1 MPHEWNNILVVTKD
15 ELIPE
20 FFPSWEALR
29 KKLARDEKK
38 AFGLRRARQGKGRG
52 NEVLIAFDSL
62 PEEWQ
67 RQLGDPRRKDC
78 SMERFFWED
87 AEAVAFFSSVRPGKY
102 GNLDIK
108 RQREYVLDASVL
120 RAALRWRSAHYEE
133 CIKSNQSFKN
143 TYKVLAV
150 ALDNFQAVR
159 KSYNLSP
166 FNLPSNPF
174 SLKRKME
181 RFEAEGYGSLLKGYN
196 NNNRGKSY
204 EQTYDLLESMYAHQ
218 EFKPTRAEVS
228 RQLAGFISGYVE
240 VINRETGE
248 VYDPKEFRQVSDRAI
263 TQFLGSWGSS
273 SATSRKRTGNRQLR
287 LAAFVPFEKLKH
299 PDYAGEVISVDDR
312 QPPFEYADGKRMWF
326 YLGVDLGSEAITVW
340 VHGTD
345 KKGIILEFYRQMVRN
360 YAEWGLPLP
369 AEIECE
375 SNLNADYRDTFLRE
389 GAVFNRVRIEANNAR
404 AKRCEAYWKQMRYGL
419 EKKHADWI
427 ARPFARSESNQA
439 SAQKTK
445 LVPYDKLVEQGL
457 RDIETWN
464 NMPCTISKENES
476 RWKYF
481 ISHQHP
487 ANRRPIPYRALLPSL
502 GFVTKSTVSMAGQ
515 VRFRKSVF
523 LLADEGEIATGE
535 KLIGFMQVLAGKSVD
550 IYWLDGNDGECL
562 AAVCCLSG
570 MGRVVCELVEQP
582 VTSRSKIGET
592 EEQARNRELFA
603 RYRGTLEGYS
613 RRRYHEIE
621 KVAVL
626 DHRTPA
632 TADDFRMPGLTRYE
646 PEEVED
652 VEILNDD
659 GPEKEPVV
667 VDFKPGSNSNRRSFA
682 TPLKN
687 RI

>member
-29 KKLARDEKK
+29 KRLARDEKK
-38 AFGLRRARQGKGRG
+38 NFGLRRARQGKGKG

-62 PEEWQ
+62 PEEW
-67 RQLGDPRRKDC
+67 RGQLGDPRQKDC
-78 SMERFFWED
+78 SMEKYFWED
-87 AEAVAFFSSVRPGKY
+87 VDAVAFFSSVRPGKY
-102 GNLDIK
+102 GNLDVEK
-108 RQREYVLDASVL
+108 QHEYVLNASVL
-120 RAALRWRSAHYEE
+120 RAAIRWRAAHYEK
-133 CIKSNQSFKN
+133 CIQMNDSFKN

-150 ALDNFQAVR
+150 ALENFNAVR
-159 KSYNLSP
+159 KGRNLP
-166 FNLPSNPF
+166 QFNLPSNPL
-174 SLKRKME
+174 SLKRKIE
-181 RFEAEGYGSLLKGYN
+181 RFEAESYGSLLKGYN

-218 EFKPTRAEVS
+218 EFKPTPAEIS

-263 TQFLGSWGSS
+263 RMFLNSWGSS

-287 LAAFVPFEKLKH
+287 LAAFVPSEKLKH

-312 QPPFEYADGKRMWF
+312 QPPFEYAKGERMWF

-345 KKGIILEFYRQMVRN
+345 KKGIILDFYRQMVRN

-389 GAVFNRVRIEANNAR
+389 GAVFGRVRIEANNAR
-404 AKRCEAYWKQMRYGL
+404 AKRCEGYWRQMRYGL
-419 EKKHADWI
+419 EKKHPEWI

-439 SAQKTK
+439 GAQKTK

-464 NMPCTISKENES
+464 NMPCTIGDKKES
-476 RWKYF
+476 RWKF
-481 ISHQHP
+481 FLNHQHP
-487 ANRRPIPYRALLPSL
+487 ANNRPIPYRTLLPSL
-502 GFVTKSTVSMAGQ
+502 GYKTKSTVSMAGQ

-535 KLIGFMQVLAGKSVD
+535 KLIGFMQVLAGRSVD

-562 AAVCCLSG
+562 AAVCSLSG
-570 MGRVVCELVEQP
+570 MNRVVCELVEQP

-613 RRRYHEIE
+613 RRRYHEID

-626 DHRTPA
+626 DHRTPVIGS
-632 TADDFRMPGLTRYE
+632 DFRMPGLTRYE
-646 PEEVED
+646 PEEVEE
-652 VEILNDD
+652 VEILDE
-659 GPEKEPVV
+659 GEAIKEPVAIE
-667 VDFKPGSNSNRRSFA
+667 FEPESNSDRTRFVK
-682 TPLKN
+682 PLKY